1 MKRDTLSITMLVSQK
16 Y

>member
-1 MKRDTLSITMLVSQK
+1 MKRDNLSITMLVSQK

>member
-1 MKRDTLSITMLVSQK
+1 MKRDNLSITMLVSKK